1 MVTIRTVYEG
11 GLRCRA
17 THGPSG
23 TMVVTDAP
31 VDNHGRGESFSP
43 TDLVATALGA
53 CMMTIMGIVAERHAI
68 DLSGMTVETRK
79 EMTASPPRRIA
90 ALPTTITIPLPP
102 DHPHRQLLEQ
112 AAHTCPVAKSIH
124 PDVAVPVEFVWNG

>member
-1 MVTIRTVYEG
+1 
-11 GLRCRA
+11 
-17 THGPSG
+17 
-23 TMVVTDAP
+23 
-31 VDNHGRGESFSP
+31 
-43 TDLVATALGA
+43 
-53 CMMTIMGIVAERHAI
+53 MMTIMGIVAERHAI